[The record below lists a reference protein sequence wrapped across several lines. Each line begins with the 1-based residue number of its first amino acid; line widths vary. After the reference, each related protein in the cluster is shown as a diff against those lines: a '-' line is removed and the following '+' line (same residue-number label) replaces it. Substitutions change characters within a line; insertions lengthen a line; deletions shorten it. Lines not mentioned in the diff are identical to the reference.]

1 MTVKLHKL
9 LMGDGFKIAA
19 FEVFESLVKFFEVSE
34 EPKLVQVC

>member
-1 MTVKLHKL
+1 MTLCFT
-9 LMGDGFKIAA
+9 MSIEAA